1 MALHID
7 HFPGFTNWDIS
18 YITLETPR
26 LKLVEITDEMMQKVM
41 TTLQQE
47 EIKRFLG
54 LATDTELD
62 KEKSNFEKGY
72 SWYRSGARNFVILD
86 ANSRMTLGRVGFH
99 TWYQAHS
106 RAEVGYHITRDE
118 DKQKG
123 IMSEALH
130 RMLQHGFDE
139 MKLNRVEAFVG
150 PGNAASQ
157 RLLLKMGF
165 KEEGRLREHYYKNG
179 VAEDSLCFG
188 LLRSEWQG

>member
-1 MALHID
+1 MTHNADKFLSI
-7 HFPGFTNWDIS
+7 TNSGIS
-18 YITLETPR
+18 YIILDTPH
-26 LKLVEITDEMMQKVM
+26 LKLLELTDEMMQLVM
-41 TTLQQE
+41 TTLQNE
-47 EIKRFLG
+47 EMKDFLG
-54 LATDTELD
+54 LATDQEIER
-62 KEKSNFEKGY
+62 EKTNYEKGY

-86 ANSRMTLGRVGFH
+86 ADSRMTLGRIGFH

-130 RMLQHGFDE
+130 RMLQHGFEE
-139 MKLNRVEAFVG
+139 MNLNRVEAFVG

-165 KEEGRLREHYYKNG
+165 KEEGRLREHYCKNG